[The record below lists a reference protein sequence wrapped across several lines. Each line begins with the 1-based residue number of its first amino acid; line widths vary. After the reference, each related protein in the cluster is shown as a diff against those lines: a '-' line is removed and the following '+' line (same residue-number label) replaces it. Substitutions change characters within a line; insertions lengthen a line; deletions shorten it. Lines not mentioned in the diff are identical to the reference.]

1 MIRNGLQYAAP
12 FFPINLQ
19 LISSPV
25 LGGLCLLDR
34 I

>member
-1 MIRNGLQYAAP
+1 MIRNGSQYAAP

-19 LISSPV
+19 LISALV
-25 LGGLCLLDR
+25 LGGLCFLDR